1 MSNQERDRFQESHE
15 AALITTRKATNDDA
29 QRVHAGDTLL
39 ALLQVQRLHEELV
52 GYSRSPGMAKEEV

>member
-15 AALITTRKATNDDA
+15 AALITTRKARNDDA
-29 QRVHAGDTLL
+29 QMVHAGDTLL
-39 ALLQVQRLHEELV
+39 ALLQVQRLHEELF

>member
-15 AALITTRKATNDDA
+15 AALITTRKARHDDA

-39 ALLQVQRLHEELV
+39 ALLQVQRLHEELL
-52 GYSRSPGMAKEEV
+52 GYSRYPGMAKEDV